1 MELRDVAL
9 HMLQHLA
16 PFQPQIASK
25 TPRYIF
31 YYFNPYSQK
40 IFGGATVEIAWE
52 LKESFS
58 PLVVRKPKEI
68 VLEVK
73 PRKSS
78 HKITYLTVPLL
89 LTPGIAYANDGRST
103 FFKIYDTVMTL
114 FDQGVVLVIVFAG
127 ASWMLGHRS
136 KAIELLIACCCGYLL
151 AAHAVEIRDFLKS
164 IKS

>member
-1 MELRDVAL
+1 M
-9 HMLQHLA
+9 
-16 PFQPQIASK
+16 
-25 TPRYIF
+25 
-31 YYFNPYSQK
+31 
-40 IFGGATVEIAWE
+40 EIAWE

-58 PLVVRKPKEI
+58 SLVVSKPKENVSEI
-68 VLEVK
+68 K
-73 PRKSS
+73 PRKSI
-78 HKITYLTVPLL
+78 HKITFSTIPLL
-89 LTPGIAYANDGRST
+89 LTPGIAYANDGSST

-127 ASWMLGHRS
+127 ASWALGHRS

>member
-1 MELRDVAL
+1 ME
-9 HMLQHLA
+9 
-16 PFQPQIASK
+16 S
-25 TPRYIF
+25 
-31 YYFNPYSQK
+31 
-40 IFGGATVEIAWE
+40 AWE

-68 VLEVK
+68 VSEIK
-73 PRKSS
+73 PRKSI
-78 HKITYLTVPLL
+78 HKIIFSTIPLL
-89 LTPGIAYANDGRST
+89 LTPGIAYANGGTST
-103 FFKIYDTVMTL
+103 FIKIYSTVMTL

-127 ASWMLGHRS
+127 ASWALGHRS